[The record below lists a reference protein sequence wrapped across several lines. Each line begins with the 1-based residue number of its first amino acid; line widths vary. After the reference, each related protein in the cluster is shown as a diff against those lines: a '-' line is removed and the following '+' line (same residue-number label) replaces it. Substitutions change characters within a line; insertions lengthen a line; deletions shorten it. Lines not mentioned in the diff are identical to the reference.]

1 MPDWG
6 WLFFAYLSGS
16 VATAIILYK
25 SIAMRTIETTID
37 SLIDNGFLRYK
48 RDREGNIEIMKWN
61 SNEDIVNESNN

>member
-37 SLIDNGFLRYK
+37 NLIDNGFLRYK